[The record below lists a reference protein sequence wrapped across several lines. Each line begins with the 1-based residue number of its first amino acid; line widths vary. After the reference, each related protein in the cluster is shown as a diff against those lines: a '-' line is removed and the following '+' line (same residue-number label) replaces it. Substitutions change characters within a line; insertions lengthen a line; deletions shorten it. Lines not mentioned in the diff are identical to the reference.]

1 MAGKDYSK
9 DSLAAGTTGHI
20 PARHARSATLI
31 QTGGPGAPREF
42 MLGEADAI
50 IGRHDRAT
58 IPVLTHRAEMQ
69 SAVIK
74 YHQEEFFI
82 HDTDNA
88 EDLFLNGIRIQSAL
102 LRDGD
107 EIRFADLCFL
117 FRES

>member
-1 MAGKDYSK
+1 M
-9 DSLAAGTTGHI
+9 TGQNLPLHI
-20 PARHARSATLI
+20 RSATLI
-31 QTGGPGAPREF
+31 QTAGPGAPREF
-42 MLGEADAI
+42 MLGESGAI
-50 IGRHDRAT
+50 IGRDDRAT
-58 IPVLTHRAEMQ
+58 IPVLTHRSEME
-69 SAVIK
+69 SAIIK

-107 EIRFADLCFL
+107 EIRFADITFL

>member
-1 MAGKDYSK
+1 MAGEDKSY
-9 DSLAAGTTGHI
+9 DSLAAGTTRQT
-20 PARHARSATLI
+20 AVRHVRPATLI
-31 QTGGPGAPREF
+31 QTVGPGAPREF
-42 MLGEADAI
+42 MLGESDAI

-58 IPVLTHRAEMQ
+58 IPVLTHRSEMQ

-74 YHQEEFFI
+74 HHQEEFFI
-82 HDTDNA
+82 HDTNNA

-107 EIRFADLCFL
+107 EIRFADVGFL